1 MENNSNPIDVQKYLK
16 GVEYPASKTELMEAA
31 QTNSAPED
39 VIAVLDALEDDA
51 QFENAEEVRD
61 ALEDDDDEEEQGAGA
76 AAEEGEE
83 DDTDSEED
91 DDEEDEGDT
100 SNADEEAA

>member
-1 MENNSNPIDVQKYLK
+1 MENNSSPMDVLKYLK
-16 GVEYPASKTELMEAA
+16 GVKYPASKAELMEAA

-61 ALEDDDDEEEQGAGA
+61 ALEEDDEEEEGAGA

-91 DDEEDEGDT
+91 DDEEDEGD
-100 SNADEEAA
+100 NPDADEEAA